1 MYSGWCTFEQSVSKT
16 SGAHLAAAR
25 RRAAAR
31 GEALPE
37 RFARA
42 EASRPKVTDLSGG
55 MVRAVESEAAP
66 EELLREGIEAV
77 AHAKFVG
84 KGDQGKVQGMLR
96 EGVRVRVRVRVTTL
110 GSKGDHPMVDSAHK
124 SILVMHR
131 FQLCRGKRG

>member
-1 MYSGWCTFEQSVSKT
+1 MLELRGTERTIAGRRARETESHSERARSST
-16 SGAHLAAAR
+16 AANDL

-42 EASRPKVTDLSGG
+42 EARRPKVTDLSGG

-96 EGVRVRVRVRVTTL
+96 EVEFVMWHELDTSGQHQLSL
-110 GSKGDHPMVDSAHK
+110 GPCVHK
-124 SILVMHR
+124 L
-131 FQLCRGKRG
+131 